1 MNSPLA
7 ENTPP
12 TTTPRSRRDHW
23 CHQASTSYYSGLV
36 SVTKQDR
43 AYNEKKNVK
52 LAQKLPCS
60 AEIIPM
66 MAPHP
71 ICPNCHSEFVEKI
84 EEDSDPR
91 FFIEAGHAQVGD
103 DDDDGYEGQETVDLE
118 DLLRVIQLLS
128 SPPTTANQRQQ
139 QVQGQLP
146 GGYPTGTVA
155 GAATSPFSLFNSQAA
170 RSASENTTTN
180 TARASVT
187 ELNNEDEEMLVEQ
200 DTEPRQQSQDP
211 PTSISSLLERIGLEL
226 NFMNEGGQP
235 GLGGFGGLFN
245 MVGNPG
251 DYVFGQGGLDDVITQ
266 MMEMQGRQNGP
277 VALSEEAINELP
289 QHTLTSEELDAK
301 TECSVCKDEFERQ
314 DTCTQLKCKHIFHED
329 CIKPWLKTSATCPTC
344 RFSLVPE
351 EDVLQQ
357 QQQRLDQQQQRRS
370 LGYSSTLP
378 GSFPRHD

>member
-12 TTTPRSRRDHW
+12 TTTSRSRRDHW
-23 CHQASTSYYSGLV
+23 CHQASQQQHLLFFSVWNTHSGL
-36 SVTKQDR
+36 
-43 AYNEKKNVK
+43 
-52 LAQKLPCS
+52 CS

-66 MAPHP
+66 MMPHP
-71 ICPNCHSEFVEKI
+71 LCPECHSEFVEKI
-84 EEDSDPR
+84 EEGNDLQS
-91 FFIEAGHAQVGD
+91 FVEIGHEQGEDGD
-103 DDDDGYEGQETVDLE
+103 DEQEGQETMGLE

-128 SPPTTANQRQQ
+128 SAPLSSNQRGQQ
-139 QVQGQLP
+139 GQAQLQLP
-146 GGYPTGTVA
+146 GGYPTGTGA
-155 GAATSPFSLFNSQAA
+155 GTPTSPFSLFNAQTT
-170 RSASENTTTN
+170 RSASGNTTTSAAA
-180 TARASVT
+180 ARAAST
-187 ELNNEDEEMLVEQ
+187 ELLEEDEEMLEIEQ
-200 DTEPRQQSQDP
+200 DTAPRQQLQDP

-266 MMEMQGRQNGP
+266 MMELQSRQNGP

-314 DTCTQLKCKHIFHED
+314 DICTQLQCKHIFHED

-344 RFSLVPE
+344 RFSLVPVEAE
-351 EDVLQQ
+351 EGGEDDEDAQQ
-357 QQQRLDQQQQRRS
+357 QQHQNQQQRHFSR
-370 LGYSSTLP
+370 YSSDLP
-378 GSFPRHD
+378 GSFPHLD

>member
-23 CHQASTSYYSGLV
+23 CHQ
-36 SVTKQDR
+36 
-43 AYNEKKNVK
+43 
-52 LAQKLPCS
+52 CS
-60 AEIIPM
+60 AEITPM

-71 ICPNCHSEFVEKI
+71 ICPECHSEFVEKI
-84 EEDSDPR
+84 EEDNDPR
-91 FFIEAGHAQVGD
+91 TFVEAGHEQVHE
-103 DDDDGYEGQETVDLE
+103 DDDGYEGQETVGLE

-139 QVQGQLP
+139 QTQGQLP

-155 GAATSPFSLFNSQAA
+155 GAATSPFSLFNSQAT
-170 RSASENTTTN
+170 RSASENATTN
-180 TARASVT
+180 TARASAT
-187 ELNNEDEEMLVEQ
+187 ELNNEDEEMLEVEQ
-200 DTEPRQQSQDP
+200 NTEPRQQSQGP

-226 NFMNEGGQP
+226 HFMNEGGQP

-351 EDVLQQ
+351 EDAQQ
-357 QQQRLDQQQQRRS
+357 QQQQDQQQQRS
-370 LGYSSTLP
+370 SSGYSSALP